1 MSEVYRT
8 YEHVAGDRPI
18 ADSAKLRSARCIARA
33 LARMEADPSDPHHG
47 TPTGYNYGCRCDR
60 CREAKR
66 ATYMTEE
73 YRARARQRW
82 RMREAERRLA

>member
-1 MSEVYRT
+1 MTCFKT
-8 YEHVAGDRPI
+8 YEHEAGDRPSRANLKRI
-18 ADSAKLRSARCIARA
+18 RARCIARA
-33 LARMEADPSDPHHG
+33 LARTKADPDDPHHG
-47 TPTGYNYGCRCDR
+47 TATGYNYGCRCER

-66 ATYMTEE
+66 ATYTTDE